1 MPGPGLLG
9 CKGFMKT
16 YVAKRALLFIPTM
29 LLVTIA
35 VFVIMRIVPGDP
47 ALIILGE
54 GEDGGADSL
63 TEARLAKLR
72 AKLGT
77 DRPIY
82 VQYGSWL
89 GNMLQGDFGYSYFY
103 EGDKVLD
110 DLKDRIPTT
119 VELAVMS
126 LILASIVA
134 VPLGVLSA
142 IRQDSVADYAARII
156 TLLGIA
162 LPNFWVAVMTIFFLV
177 LVFQWAPP
185 LAYEKVWNDPWT
197 NFQQLIFPAI
207 ALGTSNMAFIAR
219 IIRSAMLEVLRE
231 DYIRTARS
239 KGLAERI
246 VVYQHALRNAL
257 LPVVTLFGF
266 ELGRLISGTVII
278 ETIFLVPGMGRLL
291 ITSIGNRDFPMIQAV
306 VLVIAITVLV
316 MNLFADLVYAW
327 LDPRIRYS

>member
-1 MPGPGLLG
+1 
-9 CKGFMKT
+9 MKN
-16 YVAKRALLFIPTM
+16 YIAKRTLLFVPTM

-35 VFVIMRIVPGDP
+35 VFVLMRIVPGDP

-54 GEDGGADSL
+54 GEEGAADSL
-63 TEARLAKLR
+63 TEERLKKLR

-77 DRPIY
+77 DRPIH
-82 VQYGSWL
+82 VQYFTWL
-89 GNMLQGDFGYSYFY
+89 GNMLKGDFGESYFY

-110 DLKDRIPTT
+110 DLKQRIPTT
-119 VELAVMS
+119 VELTLMS
-126 LILASIVA
+126 VVLASIVA

-142 IRQDSVADYAARII
+142 IKQDSLSDYAARVI

-177 LVFQWAPP
+177 VLFQWAPP
-185 LAYEKVWNDPWT
+185 LAYEKVWDDPWT

-219 IIRSAMLEVLRE
+219 ICRSAMLEVLRE

-239 KGLAERI
+239 KGLGERV
-246 VVYQHALRNAL
+246 VVYRHALRNAL

-278 ETIFLVPGMGRLL
+278 ESIFLVPGMGRLL
-291 ITSIGNRDFPMIQAV
+291 ITSIGNRDFPSIQAV
-306 VLVIAITVLV
+306 VLMIGMTVLIA
-316 MNLFADLVYAW
+316 NLLADLLYAW

>member
-1 MPGPGLLG
+1 
-9 CKGFMKT
+9 MKT
-16 YVAKRALLFIPTM
+16 YIAKRTLLFIPTM
-29 LLVTIA
+29 FLVTVA

-47 ALIILGE
+47 ALMILGE
-54 GEDGGADSL
+54 GEEGAADNL
-63 TEARLAKLR
+63 TEEKLEKLR

-82 VQYGSWL
+82 VQYGSWV
-89 GNMLQGDFGYSYFY
+89 GNMFKGDLGQSYFY
-103 EGDKVLD
+103 EGKPEVTFY
-110 DLKDRIPTT
+110 LKDRIPTT
-119 VELAVMS
+119 VELTLMS
-126 LILASIVA
+126 LVLASIVA

-142 IRQDSVADYAARII
+142 IKQDSVSDYAARII

-177 LVFQWAPP
+177 LLFQWAPP
-185 LAYEKVWNDPWT
+185 LAYEKVWDNPWT

-219 IIRSAMLEVLRE
+219 ITRSAMLEVLRE

-239 KGLAERI
+239 KGLAERV
-246 VVYQHALRNAL
+246 VVYRHALRNAL

-278 ETIFLVPGMGRLL
+278 ETIFLVPGMGKLL
-291 ITSIGNRDFPMIQAV
+291 IDSIGNRDYPMIQAV
-306 VLVIAITVLV
+306 VLMIAITVLV
-316 MNLFADLVYAW
+316 MNLFADLLYAW

>member
-1 MPGPGLLG
+1 
-9 CKGFMKT
+9 MKT
-16 YVAKRALLFIPTM
+16 YVAKRALLFVPTM
-29 LLVTIA
+29 FLVTVA

-54 GEDGGADSL
+54 GEDGAADNL
-63 TEARLAKLR
+63 TEAKLAKLR

-82 VQYGSWL
+82 VQYGTWV
-89 GNMLQGDFGYSYFY
+89 GNMLKGNLGDSYFY
-103 EGDKVLD
+103 EGRPQVTYY
-110 DLKDRIPTT
+110 LKDRIPTT
-119 VELAVMS
+119 VELALMS
-126 LILASIVA
+126 LILASVVA

-142 IRQDSVADYAARII
+142 IKQDSVSDYAARIV

-177 LVFQWAPP
+177 LMYSNGPRRWPTKKCMG
-185 LAYEKVWNDPWT
+185 YDPWT

-219 IIRSAMLEVLRE
+219 ITRSAMLEVLRE

-239 KGLAERI
+239 KGLAERVI
-246 VVYQHALRNAL
+246 VYRHALRNAL

-278 ETIFLVPGMGRLL
+278 ETIFLVPGMGKLL
-291 ITSIGNRDFPMIQAV
+291 IDSIGNRDFPMIQAV
-306 VLVIAITVLV
+306 VLVIAVTVLV
-316 MNLFADLVYAW
+316 MNLFADLLYAW

>member
-1 MPGPGLLG
+1 MEKL
-9 CKGFMKT
+9 
-16 YVAKRALLFIPTM
+16 
-29 LLVTIA
+29 
-35 VFVIMRIVPGDP
+35 
-47 ALIILGE
+47 E
-54 GEDGGADSL
+54 
-63 TEARLAKLR
+63 KLR

-82 VQYGSWL
+82 VQYVSWV
-89 GNMLQGDFGYSYFY
+89 GNMLKGDLGQSYFY
-103 EGDKVLD
+103 EGKPEVTFY
-110 DLKDRIPTT
+110 LKDRIPTT
-119 VELAVMS
+119 VELTLMS
-126 LILASIVA
+126 LLLASVVA

-142 IRQDSVADYAARII
+142 IKQDSISDYAARII

-177 LVFQWAPP
+177 LIFEWAPP
-185 LAYEKVWNDPWT
+185 LAYEKVWDNPWT

-219 IIRSAMLEVLRE
+219 ITRSAMLEVLRE

-239 KGLAERI
+239 KGLAERV
-246 VVYQHALRNAL
+246 VVYRHALRNAL

-278 ETIFLVPGMGRLL
+278 ETIFLVPGMGKLL
-291 ITSIGNRDFPMIQAV
+291 IDSIGNRDYPMIQAV
-306 VLVIAITVLV
+306 VLMIAITVLV
-316 MNLFADLVYAW
+316 MNLFADLLYAW

>member
-1 MPGPGLLG
+1 
-9 CKGFMKT
+9 MKT
-16 YVAKRALLFIPTM
+16 YIAKRALLFVPTM
-29 LLVTIA
+29 LLVTVA
-35 VFVIMRIVPGDP
+35 VFTIMRIVPGDP

-54 GEDGGADSL
+54 GEDGAADNL
-63 TEARLAKLR
+63 TEEKLAKLR

-82 VQYGSWL
+82 VQYGTWV
-89 GNMLQGDFGYSYFY
+89 GNMLKGNLGDSYFY
-103 EGDKVLD
+103 EGKPQVTFY
-110 DLKDRIPTT
+110 LKDRIPTT
-119 VELAVMS
+119 IELALMS
-126 LILASIVA
+126 LVLASVMA

-142 IRQDSVADYAARII
+142 IKQDSVSDYAARII

-177 LVFQWAPP
+177 LIFQWAPP

-219 IIRSAMLEVLRE
+219 ITRSAMLEVLRE

-239 KGLAERI
+239 KGLAERVI
-246 VVYQHALRNAL
+246 IYRHALRNAL

-278 ETIFLVPGMGRLL
+278 ETIFLVPGMGKLL
-291 ITSIGNRDFPMIQAV
+291 IDSIGNRDFPMIQAV

-316 MNLFADLVYAW
+316 MNLLADLLYAW